1 VKQLKKPRLYGRP
14 TDELHAAALA
24 AGRKGETLGQ
34 LVVTAVAAEVA
45 RRKNLRK
52 VPDEWRYVPPGA
64 GSHQKQ
70 RIEKHAGIKP
80 KSRRV
85 D

>member
-1 VKQLKKPRLYGRP
+1 MKQLKKPRLYGRP

-24 AGRKGETLGQ
+24 AVRNGETLGQ

-45 RRKNLRK
+45 RRQQLRK
-52 VPDEWRYVPPGA
+52 IPQAWRYVPPGA
-64 GSHQKQ
+64 GSHKQ
-70 RIEKHAGIKP
+70 RIEHAGVKQ
-80 KSRRV
+80 KKRRV